1 MTEMQKLR
9 EQWETASRMKD
20 TLTMRRVQQDMRRL
34 LMKEADKEQ
43 PCSNQQ

>member
-9 EQWETASRMKD
+9 EQWESANRVKD
-20 TLTMRRVQQDMRRL
+20 TLTMRRVQQDIRRL
-34 LMKEADKEQ
+34 LMKETDKEQ